1 MPGHAAN
8 QLRKVY
14 AMAEAMYL
22 AGVTS
27 EVAEQANE
35 ETLKIA
41 GDAAQILL
49 KTKTSRKPSKETW
62 EMTLVQLRHLWDS
75 ARVDPFEGVHPVE
88 PR

>member
-1 MPGHAAN
+1 MSSGHAAN

-14 AMAEAMYL
+14 AVAEAMFL
-22 AGVTS
+22 AGVTP

-49 KTKTSRKPSKETW
+49 KTKTSRKPSPETW
-62 EMTLVQLRHLWDS
+62 AMIVTQLQHLWDS
-75 ARVDPFEGVHPVE
+75 SRRDPFEGLV
-88 PR
+88 